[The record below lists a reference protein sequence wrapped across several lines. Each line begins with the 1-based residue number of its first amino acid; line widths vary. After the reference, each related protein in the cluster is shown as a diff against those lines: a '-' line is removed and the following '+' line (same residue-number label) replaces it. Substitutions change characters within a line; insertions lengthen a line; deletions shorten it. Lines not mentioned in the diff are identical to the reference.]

1 MKFYD
6 KEMYEKE
13 NFIKTT
19 LSIIIIFLLGFAT
32 GCIALCDQVKEK
44 EQTIVNQEIELESLR
59 ETVWMQTKGAD
70 EDEWSR

>member
-19 LSIIIIFLLGFAT
+19 LSIIIIFILGFAT
-32 GCIALCDQVKEK
+32 GCIALCDQIKEK
-44 EQTIVNQEIELESLR
+44 EQTIVNQSIELESLR
-59 ETVWMQTKGAD
+59 ETVWMQTKGN
-70 EDEWSR
+70 EEK

>member
-32 GCIALCDQVKEK
+32 GCIALCNQLQEK
-44 EQTIVNQEIELESLR
+44 EQTIVNQSIELESLR
-59 ETVWMQTKGAD
+59 ESIWMY
-70 EDEWSR
+70 ERSE

>member
-32 GCIALCDQVKEK
+32 GCIALYDQVKEK

-70 EDEWSR
+70 IDE